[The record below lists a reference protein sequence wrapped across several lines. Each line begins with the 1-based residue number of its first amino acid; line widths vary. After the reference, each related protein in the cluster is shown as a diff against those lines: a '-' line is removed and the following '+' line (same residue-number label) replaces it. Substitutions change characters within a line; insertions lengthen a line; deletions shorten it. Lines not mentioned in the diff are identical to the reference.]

1 MINLFSIL
9 DKNFKIKYFTL
20 LFLIFLTI
28 FVDLFSFTSIIP
40 FLNFI
45 FIPFEDLKSSNSYFN
60 DLVLFFDLNNQRELI
75 FFCIIFI
82 ILIFLFKFIF
92 YLFFYYFESKF
103 LYFLQYQL
111 SQQTYKKILSYDYQK
126 FKLLH
131 SSEIIRNITSEVNAC
146 IGVLNSINILI
157 VEISVSSLLIIFVI
171 FLNQAI
177 LIPSIIFMII
187 IAVLYFFIFKKR
199 LKLWGTERQEI
210 ESYRIKQIYE
220 GVKGFKE
227 LKSYNLE
234 NFFLKSFSNS
244 NWNYSEINKKQYLI
258 NQYPRLFLEFIL
270 IVFIFL
276 LLIILINNNNFN
288 NAIISLG
295 IIAAFSFRLLPSI
308 NKILIN
314 YQNIKFYK
322 PSIDVIQKI
331 LNTDIKIPKTN
342 FSNITFGIESIFI
355 KDLNFNYE
363 KKNIFKNVNLKI
375 FSDEHIGLV
384 GESGVG
390 KTTFVNILL
399 GLEKPSSG
407 QIIINNDEKLYASLA
422 HKNLIS
428 YVPQE
433 QFLINDTITN
443 NIVFGFH
450 SIKNKND
457 INIPLIKSIIK
468 RVNLNNLID
477 SLPKGLN
484 TILEED
490 GSNLSTGQ
498 IQRIILARA
507 LYRQPKLIILDEA
520 TSALDT
526 YNEKMIMDIIHKLKK
541 SGIIVIAIS
550 HNPNF
555 FQKFD
560 KIYTLKNYNLF
571 LD

>member
-28 FVDLFSFTSIIP
+28 FIDLFSFTSIIP

-60 DLVLFFDLNNQRELI
+60 YLVLFFDLNNQRELI

-82 ILIFLFKFIF
+82 VLIFLFKFIF

-111 SQQTYKKILSYDYQK
+111 SQQTYKKILGYDYQK

-157 VEISVSSLLIIFVI
+157 VEISVSSLLIILVI

-199 LKLWGTERQEI
+199 LKLWGIERQDI
-210 ESYRIKQIYE
+210 ESHRIKQIYE

-295 IIAAFSFRLLPSI
+295 IIAAFSFRLLPSV

-322 PSIDVIQKI
+322 PSIDVIRKI
-331 LNTDIKIPKTN
+331 LNTDIKISKTN

-422 HKNLIS
+422 YKNLIS

-450 SIKNKND
+450 SINNMND

-520 TSALDT
+520 TSALDKD
-526 YNEKMIMDIIHKLKK
+526 NEKMIMEIIHKLKK